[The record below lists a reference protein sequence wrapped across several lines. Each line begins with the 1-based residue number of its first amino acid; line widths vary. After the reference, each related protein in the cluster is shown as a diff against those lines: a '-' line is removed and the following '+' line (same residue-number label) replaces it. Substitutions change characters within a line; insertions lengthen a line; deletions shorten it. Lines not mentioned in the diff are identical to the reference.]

1 MATEDKMNEL
11 IQQEDKENII
21 LYASYGH
28 ITENFLKWLLIAKTK
43 KTRENKK
50 ASRSSPRK
58 RKQI

>member
-28 ITENFLKWLLIAKTK
+28 ITENFLKWLQGVRVRLTVCPFTLGA
-43 KTRENKK
+43 
-50 ASRSSPRK
+50 
-58 RKQI
+58 

>member
-28 ITENFLKWLLIAKTK
+28 ITENFLKWLLIEKKEFNKTRKTK
-43 KTRENKK
+43 
-50 ASRSSPRK
+50 
-58 RKQI
+58 